1 MSEQTVF
8 PALRYTDASAAIDWL
23 GRAFGFERHVVYEGD
38 GVVHHA
44 ELKLPGG
51 MIMLGSVQSG
61 DESDYQGTAP
71 PPGSGATYVVLEDTD
86 AHYARAKDA
95 GAEIVMDLH
104 DTDYGSRD
112 YTARDPE
119 GNLWSFGSYQPW
131 ASQP

>member
-8 PALRYTDASAAIDWL
+8 PALHYADAPGAIEWL
-23 GRAFGFERHVVYEGD
+23 GRAFGFERHVVYEEG

-44 ELKLPGG
+44 ELKVPGG
-51 MIMLGSVQSG
+51 MIMLSSVRSHG
-61 DESDYQGTAP
+61 GGYDGVAP
-71 PPGSGATYVVLEDTD
+71 PPGTGSTYVVVEDTD
-86 AHYARAKDA
+86 AHHARAKDA

-119 GNLWSFGSYQPW
+119 GNVWSFGTYQPW
-131 ASQP
+131 AAT

>member
-23 GRAFGFERHVVYEGD
+23 GRAFGFERHVVYEDG

-44 ELKLPGG
+44 ELKVPGG

-131 ASQP
+131 ATQP